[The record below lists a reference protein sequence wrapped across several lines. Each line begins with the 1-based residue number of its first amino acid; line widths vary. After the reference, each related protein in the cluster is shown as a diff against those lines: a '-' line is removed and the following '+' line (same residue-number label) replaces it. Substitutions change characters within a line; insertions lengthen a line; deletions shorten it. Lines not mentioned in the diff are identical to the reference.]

1 MSQVEKFKQLLTA
14 KSLYSTFLHVAVI
27 ALAVQVTILSIQNK
41 KLKEAP
47 SATAPDQL
55 KIGDTLVLDQ
65 LQPVEAGLRLDT
77 TSSRQLVFIMTTLCP
92 FCKETIPIWKDL
104 VARVGMSVPILA
116 ISLDS
121 KDSTLA
127 YAKNNDVS
135 FPLAVPLD
143 VGQFKKKNKISGVPL
158 TLVREN
164 TGKVLRLWLGK
175 LDAQKALEVERST
188 STDPAKEKQP

>member
-1 MSQVEKFKQLLTA
+1 
-14 KSLYSTFLHVAVI
+14 
-27 ALAVQVTILSIQNK
+27 
-41 KLKEAP
+41 
-47 SATAPDQL
+47 
-55 KIGDTLVLDQ
+55 
-65 LQPVEAGLRLDT
+65 
-77 TSSRQLVFIMTTLCP
+77 LCP

-104 VARVGMSVPILA
+104 VARVGMSVPIIA